1 MNRNAIH
8 GDSVFALDAGG
19 ESSNPFAGRKRM
31 ILMLL
36 HRLFTVGLLAL
47 SFTAG
52 SAFGDASDKAKK
64 RAEVHGKAKTSLEAF
79 YKADP
84 KLQAEVGKAA
94 GYGVFGTYG
103 LSFLV
108 GGAGGTGLVR
118 DNKTKK
124 DTFMDIAQASAGVQV
139 GASETSYLF
148 VFKDAAAMRRFI
160 DSGWEAGASA
170 SAGAGA
176 GDKTVEAG
184 AGAGAFTGGKV
195 YTLTKTGLQA
205 GGAVAGTKV
214 WKSKDLN

>member
-1 MNRNAIH
+1 MR
-8 GDSVFALDAGG
+8 LQ
-19 ESSNPFAGRKRM
+19 R
-31 ILMLL
+31 LL
-36 HRLFTVGLLAL
+36 TVGLVTV
-47 SFTAG
+47 SFTAA
-52 SAFGDASDKAKK
+52 SAFADMADKAKK
-64 RAEVHGKAKTSLEAF
+64 QAEVREKAKTTLQSF

-84 KLQAEVGKAA
+84 KLKAEVAKAA

-103 LSFLV
+103 LSFIV
-108 GGAGGTGLVR
+108 GGAGGTGVVHN
-118 DNKTKK
+118 NKTKK

-139 GASETSYLF
+139 GASETNYLF
-148 VFKDAAAMRRFI
+148 VFKDAAAMQRFI

-195 YTLTKTGLQA
+195 YTLTSTGLQA

-214 WKSKDLN
+214 WKDKDLN

>member
-1 MNRNAIH
+1 MR
-8 GDSVFALDAGG
+8 FQ
-19 ESSNPFAGRKRM
+19 R
-31 ILMLL
+31 LL
-36 HRLFTVGLLAL
+36 AVGLMTL
-47 SFTAG
+47 SFTAA
-52 SAFGDASDKAKK
+52 SAFADSGDKAKK
-64 RAEVHGKAKTSLEAF
+64 QAEIRGKVNTTLKAF

-84 KLQAEVGKAA
+84 KLKAEVAKAA

-108 GGAGGTGLVR
+108 GGAGGSGVVH

-124 DTFMDIAQASAGVQV
+124 DTFMSMAQASAGVQI

-148 VFKDAAAMRRFI
+148 VFKDAKAMQSFI

-170 SAGAGA
+170 AAGAGT
-176 GDKTVEAG
+176 GEKTVEAG

-214 WKSKDLN
+214 WKDKDLN

>member
-1 MNRNAIH
+1 MR
-8 GDSVFALDAGG
+8 L
-19 ESSNPFAGRKRM
+19 P
-31 ILMLL
+31 
-36 HRLFTVGLLAL
+36 RLFTVGLLAL
-47 SFTAG
+47 SFTAT
-52 SAFGDASDKAKK
+52 SAVADNADKAKK
-64 RAEVHGKAKTSLEAF
+64 QAEIRGKVHTSLNAF

-84 KLQAEVGKAA
+84 KLKAEVAKAA

-108 GGAGGTGLVR
+108 GGAGGSGVVH
-118 DNKTKK
+118 DNTTKQ
-124 DTFMDIAQASAGVQV
+124 DTFMDMAQASAGLQV

-148 VFKDAAAMRRFI
+148 VFKDPAAMQQFI

-176 GDKTVEAG
+176 GEKTVEAG

-214 WKSKDLN
+214 WKDKDLN